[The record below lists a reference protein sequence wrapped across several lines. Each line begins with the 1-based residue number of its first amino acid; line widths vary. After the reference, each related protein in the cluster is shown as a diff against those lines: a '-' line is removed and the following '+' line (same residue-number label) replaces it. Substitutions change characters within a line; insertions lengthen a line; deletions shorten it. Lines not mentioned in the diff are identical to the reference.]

1 MDSRRPNPSSLSKQK
16 SDDFAPDDDD
26 DDSVEEEDENYASE
40 FGISSEKG
48 GLKKKNKKKK
58 VKVGFDGGS
67 GKKRGGGGGGL
78 LSSPPRCQAEKCEAD
93 LTEAKRYY
101 RRHKVCE
108 LHAKATAA
116 IVAGLRQRFCQQC
129 SRCLSMMP
137 FNGERNFSSNPASF
151 MSYLSLMTQREVAEG
166 VWRGIMSDAGRAHR
180 NHPMEEEKGVVAK
193 DWAIKYIIKLGHD
206 LLLVVG

>member
-67 GKKRGGGGGGL
+67 GKKRGGGGGGGL

-129 SRCLSMMP
+129 SRFHELSEFDDTKRSCRRRLAGHNERRRKSSSESP
-137 FNGERNFSSNPASF
+137 HGGGEGCSSQRLGSELNENHCSRQADDRGRTLIAFPGNPTYKQF
-151 MSYLSLMTQREVAEG
+151 
-166 VWRGIMSDAGRAHR
+166 H
-180 NHPMEEEKGVVAK
+180 
-193 DWAIKYIIKLGHD
+193 IK
-206 LLLVVG
+206 

>member
-1 MDSRRPNPSSLSKQK
+1 MDSRTPNPSSLSKQK

-26 DDSVEEEDENYASE
+26 NSVEEEDENYASE

-48 GLKKKNKKKK
+48 GLNKKNKKKKKK

-78 LSSPPRCQAEKCEAD
+78 LLSPPRCQAERCEAN

-129 SRCLSMMP
+129 SRFHELSEFDDTKRSCRGRLAGHNERRRKSSSESP
-137 FNGERNFSSNPASF
+137 HGGGEGCSRQRLGSELNENHCSWQEDDRGRTLIAFPGNPTYKQF
-151 MSYLSLMTQREVAEG
+151 
-166 VWRGIMSDAGRAHR
+166 H
-180 NHPMEEEKGVVAK
+180 
-193 DWAIKYIIKLGHD
+193 IK
-206 LLLVVG
+206 